1 MNHSNLIEGKREK
14 MKSLKY
20 QGLLLV
26 LIAGGL
32 LILSGC
38 ESGVCKEGAKPL
50 TGNWV
55 EKKLPVV
62 EGAEVCACDSA
73 TIRIVHRN
81 AEFFEL
87 ADQYADKLKQ
97 DGWQI
102 SPVQKEKNSRR
113 FMVSKDKDDKYF
125 RNNFISLDFRDCS
138 SLHTSFSD
146 RRSKCVEVQIFDPSQ
161 SLKAKK

>member
-1 MNHSNLIEGKREK
+1 MQK
-14 MKSLKY
+14 LKY
-20 QGLLLV
+20 RRLLSA
-26 LIAGGL
+26 LIVAGGL
-32 LILSGC
+32 LLLSGC
-38 ESGVCKEGAKPL
+38 ESGVCKNGAQPL

-62 EGAEVCACDSA
+62 EGAEVCDCDA
-73 TIRIVHRN
+73 AKIRIVHRN

-102 SPVQKEKNSRR
+102 SPVQKEKTSRR
-113 FMVSKDKDDKYF
+113 FIISKDKDDKYF
-125 RNNFISLDFRDCS
+125 RNNIISLDFRDCS

-146 RRSKCVEVQIFDPSQ
+146 RRSKCVEVQIFDPSE
-161 SLKAKK
+161 SLKVKK